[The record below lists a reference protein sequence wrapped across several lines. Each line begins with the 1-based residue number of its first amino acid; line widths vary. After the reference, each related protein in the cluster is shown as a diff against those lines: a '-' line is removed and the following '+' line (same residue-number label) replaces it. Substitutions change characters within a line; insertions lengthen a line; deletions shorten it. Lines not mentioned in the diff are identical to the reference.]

1 MSARSLSIAANRK
14 ELLLSG
20 QPDAI
25 TAREVDGLV
34 SKLLGEVKIP
44 FPSLG
49 KRVLSHLSDLKK
61 VLSTDYM
68 EGAKLPDRNLLK
80 ELNRVIQK
88 DIKAPM
94 STWRSSGWKP
104 WESPEILPHVA
115 KVFGGRELELRAEP
129 YLEGAGLALRGFFC
143 RANVGSKSK
152 FVIFLNTAHHP
163 GAVVAT
169 FGHEIGHYIYGSLVG
184 ERAPMAAFL
193 EGTFSNHLHE
203 QDELFAD
210 SFVAFSAYSTD
221 LIKEIGPLN
230 KIIPGKSEELFA
242 RIRRAYGLMGTNY
255 ELDLSQKKMSNVW
268 RVRYLTSMVHFFKL
282 RCALL
287 ETTGL

>member
-1 MSARSLSIAANRK
+1 MSARSLSLATSRK
-14 ELLLSG
+14 AVAQSG
-20 QPDAI
+20 QPDALM
-25 TAREVDGLV
+25 AREVDGLV
-34 SKLLGEVKIP
+34 SKLLSEVKIP

-49 KRVLSHLSDLKK
+49 KRVLNHLADLKK
-61 VLSTDYM
+61 VLSADYI
-68 EGAKLPDRNLLK
+68 ESADLPDKSLLK
-80 ELNRVIQK
+80 ELTKVVES
-88 DIKAPM
+88 DIKPHM
-94 STWRSSGWKP
+94 REWYQSGKKP
-104 WESPEILPHVA
+104 WEAPELFPVLT
-115 KVFGGRELELRAEP
+115 KLFGGRELELRAEP

-143 RANVGSKSK
+143 RANVGAKRK

-203 QDELFAD
+203 EDELFAD
-210 SFVAFSAYSTD
+210 SLVAFSCYPQQV
-221 LIKEIGPLN
+221 IKEIGSL
-230 KIIPGKSEELFA
+230 KTVVPGQSDELFT
-242 RIRRAYGLMGTNY
+242 RIRRAYSLVGSQY
-255 ELDLSQKKMSNVW
+255 ELNLEDRKMGNVW

-287 ETTGL
+287 EKTGL

>member
-1 MSARSLSIAANRK
+1 MSARSLSLATPRK
-14 ELLLSG
+14 EAARRG
-20 QPDAI
+20 EPDAL

-34 SKLLGEVKIP
+34 SKLLTEVKIP

-49 KRVLSHLSDLKK
+49 KRVLQHLADLKK

-68 EGAKLPDRNLLK
+68 EHADLPDKNLLK
-80 ELNRVIQK
+80 ELSRVVDS
-88 DIKAPM
+88 DIKPTMAD
-94 STWRSSGWKP
+94 WYHSGRKP
-104 WESPEILPHVA
+104 WESPELLPTLT
-115 KVFGGRELELRAEP
+115 KLFGGRELELRAEP

-143 RANVGSKSK
+143 RANVGAKSK

-193 EGTFSNHLHE
+193 EGTFSNHLNE
-203 QDELFAD
+203 EDELFAD
-210 SFVAFSAYSTD
+210 SLVAFSAYNHD
-221 LIKEIGPLN
+221 LIKEIGPLKN
-230 KIIPGKSEELFA
+230 VIPGKSDELFG
-242 RIRRAYGLMGTNY
+242 RIRRAYGMVGTRY
-255 ELDLSQKKMSNVW
+255 ELDLTERKMGNVW

>member
-1 MSARSLSIAANRK
+1 MSARSLTAATSRK
-14 ELLLSG
+14 EVALSG
-20 QPDAI
+20 QPDAL

-34 SKLLGEVKIP
+34 SKLLTEVKIP

-49 KRVLSHLSDLKK
+49 KRVLGHLADLKK
-61 VLSTDYM
+61 VLSTDYV
-68 EGAKLPDRNLLK
+68 ETADLPDKNLLK
-80 ELNRVIQK
+80 ELSRVVES
-88 DIKAPM
+88 DIKMPM
-94 STWRSSGWKP
+94 STWNQTGQKP
-104 WESPEILPHVA
+104 WEAPELLPILT
-115 KVFGGRELELRAEP
+115 KLFGGRELELRAEP
-129 YLEGAGLALRGFFC
+129 YLDGAGLALRGFFC
-143 RANVGSKSK
+143 RANVGAKSK

-203 QDELFAD
+203 EDELFAD
-210 SFVAFSAYSTD
+210 SLVAFACYPQEV
-221 LIKEIGPLN
+221 IKEIGPLRGVS
-230 KIIPGKSEELFA
+230 PGKSEELFG
-242 RIRRAYGLMGTNY
+242 RIRRAYGLVGSRY
-255 ELDLSQKKMSNVW
+255 ELNLEDRKMGNVW

-287 ETTGL
+287 EKSGL

>member
-1 MSARSLSIAANRK
+1 MSARTLSAVTSRK
-14 ELLLSG
+14 EIALSG
-20 QPDAI
+20 QPDALM
-25 TAREVDGLV
+25 AREVDGLV
-34 SKLLGEVKIP
+34 SKLLTEVKIP

-49 KRVLSHLSDLKK
+49 KRVLGHLADLKK
-61 VLSTDYM
+61 VLSTDYV
-68 EGAKLPDRNLLK
+68 EDADLPDKNLLK
-80 ELNRVIQK
+80 ELSRVVDS
-88 DIKAPM
+88 DIKGGMAE
-94 STWRSSGWKP
+94 WYQAGRKP
-104 WESPEILPHVA
+104 WEAPELLPVLT
-115 KVFGGRELELRAEP
+115 KLFGGRDLELRAEP

-143 RANVGSKSK
+143 RANVGAKSK

-203 QDELFAD
+203 EDELFAD
-210 SFVAFSAYSTD
+210 SLVAFSCYNRD
-221 LIKEIGPLN
+221 IMKEIGPIKN
-230 KIIPGKSEELFA
+230 VRKADDLFG
-242 RIRRAYGLMGTNY
+242 RIRRAYGLVGSKY
-255 ELDLSQKKMSNVW
+255 ELDLTDRKMGNVW

-287 ETTGL
+287 EKTGM

>member
-1 MSARSLSIAANRK
+1 M
-14 ELLLSG
+14 
-20 QPDAI
+20 
-25 TAREVDGLV
+25 AREVDGLV
-34 SKLLGEVKIP
+34 SKLLTEVKIP

-49 KRVLSHLSDLKK
+49 KRVLGHLADLKK
-61 VLSTDYM
+61 VLSTDYA
-68 EGAKLPDRNLLK
+68 EGADLPDKNLLK
-80 ELNRVIQK
+80 ELSRVVDS
-88 DIKAPM
+88 DIK
-94 STWRSSGWKP
+94 SGMADWYQAGKKP
-104 WESPEILPHVA
+104 WESPEILPVIT
-115 KVFGGRELELRAEP
+115 KLFGGRELELRAEP

-143 RANVGSKSK
+143 RANVGAKSK

-203 QDELFAD
+203 EDELFAD
-210 SFVAFSAYSTD
+210 SLVAFSCYNRE
-221 LIKEIGPLN
+221 IMKEIGPIKN
-230 KIIPGKSEELFA
+230 VRKADDLFG
-242 RIRRAYGLMGTNY
+242 RIRRAYGLVGSKY
-255 ELDLSQKKMSNVW
+255 ELDLTDRKMGNVW

-287 ETTGL
+287 EKTGM